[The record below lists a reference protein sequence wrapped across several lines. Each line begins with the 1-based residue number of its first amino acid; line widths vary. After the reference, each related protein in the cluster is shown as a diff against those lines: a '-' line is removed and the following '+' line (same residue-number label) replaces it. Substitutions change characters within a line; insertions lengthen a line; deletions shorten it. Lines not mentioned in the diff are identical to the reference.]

1 MLSIKE
7 IAKLADVCPATVSR
21 VLRHPHLV
29 SEEKR
34 DRVNSIVKQTGYVP
48 NNLAVNLRNTK
59 TYKIMAIIPEVIR
72 AYNNVIIRSMQDIAI
87 EHGYSVLLG
96 DTQSLQSR
104 EKAFADMARTREVDG
119 IVLFCSRFPFDID
132 HTVDLATQLPPMVH
146 ACESTD
152 MLGIPKVNID
162 NVAAAREG
170 TEYLASLGHKL
181 IGVVAG
187 HSLTP
192 STESRLAGYRQAID
206 SANINYNPNLISTGN
221 YDLNM
226 AEEATQYL
234 MSLRPRP
241 TAIFAFS
248 DEMAIGCL
256 SALHKL
262 KIKIPEEVSVLGF
275 DGISYGPFLNPAL
288 STVAQPLQQIGQAC
302 MQLLLPQLNGE
313 PMQDCNRVLP
323 HELVIRQSTAPAP
336 VY

>member
-29 SEEKR
+29 SQKKR
-34 DRVNSIVKQTGYVP
+34 DKVSAVIKQTGYVP

-59 TYKIMAIIPEVIR
+59 TFKLMAIIPEVIR
-72 AYNNVIIRSMQDIAI
+72 AYNSVIIRSIEDIAI
-87 EHGYSVLLG
+87 EHGYSLLLG

-104 EKAFADMARTREVDG
+104 EKSFADMARSREVDG
-119 IVLFCSRFPFDID
+119 IILFCSRFPFE
-132 HTVDLATQLPPMVH
+132 VDPAIPVADQLPPIVH

-152 MLGIPKVNID
+152 MPGVPKVNID
-162 NVAAAREG
+162 NLAAAKEA
-170 TEYLASLGHKL
+170 TDYLLSLGHKR

-192 STESRLAGYRQAID
+192 STESRLAGYRSSLQE
-206 SANINYNPNLISTGN
+206 ANIKQEPALISTGN
-221 YDLNM
+221 YDLQM
-226 AEEATQYL
+226 AAEATQYL
-234 MSLRPRP
+234 MSLVPRP

-262 KIKIPEEVSVLGF
+262 KVKVPEQVSVLGF
-275 DGISYGPFLNPAL
+275 DGISYAPFLHPAL
-288 STVAQPLQQIGQAC
+288 STVAQPLKEIGKSC
-302 MQLLLPQLNGE
+302 MELLLPQLNGE
-313 PMQDCNRVLP
+313 KMQDCNKILS
-323 HELVIRQSTAPAP
+323 HQLVIRESTGP
-336 VY
+336 VCQK